1 MENTHKYDKF
11 QELHFSEEIKKSFLD
26 YAMSVIVSRALPDLR
41 DGLKPV
47 QRRIIYG
54 MNELGAVASSPY
66 KKSARITGDVM
77 GKYHPHGD
85 SSIYSAIVR
94 MAQDFSYREPLVD
107 GHGNFG
113 SIDGDGAAAARYTE
127 AKMSKISMEL
137 IRDINKDTVDFIPNY
152 DGEEKEP
159 VLLPARFPNIL
170 VNGSTG
176 IAVGMATN
184 IPPHNL
190 KEVIEGCIKLIDNPD
205 ITTEELMQ
213 TIKGPDFPTGA
224 IILGNS
230 GIRDAYET
238 GRGSITIR
246 SKAEIVEMH
255 NGKTKIVVTEIPYAT
270 NKSELVKKIADLVK
284 TKTIEG
290 ITDLRDES
298 NRNGISIVIELK
310 KEANANVILNQLYK
324 HSPLQQNFGII
335 NLMLLDGEPKVF
347 GLKDIL
353 KEYLKYQEEIIIRR
367 TKFDLDKA
375 EARAHILEGLKI
387 AVNNIDEIV
396 ALIKKANNDQE
407 AIDAMDKRFG
417 LDEIQAKAILEMKLR
432 RIVGLEREKIEQE
445 LDALLLLI
453 KELEAILQ
461 DRQKVLN
468 IIKDEMTEIAN
479 KYGNERRTH
488 IDMTA
493 IDYIDDESLIP
504 EEDIT
509 ITLSK
514 NGYIK
519 RVSNDTYKTQNR
531 GGVGIRAMTNNSDD
545 ITDSIISL
553 STHEDLLLFSNLGK
567 VYRVRGY
574 EIPEFS
580 RQSKGLPII
589 NILPLEKEEKI
600 TTMINVDQEQDNRYV
615 VFITKNGTVKKTKA
629 EEFKNIRSNG
639 KIAIGLRDDDKLIT
653 VLIAEGHENLFIA
666 SSSGK
671 VINFK
676 LETLRTSG
684 RTAFGVRGMNIEKD
698 ERIVGAELVVAD
710 DEVLLVSENGY
721 GKKSSINEFRQT
733 NRGGKGVKGINKTDK
748 TGDLIAI
755 RKVNAENDVL
765 IITDSGII
773 IRLDTNQIST
783 LSRNAQ
789 GVRLIR
795 LKDNQKVSDIS
806 LISEV
811 DEVKDKDKEES
822 DNDMDINVDIL
833 DEDIDDDIED
843 QDSDDE
849 DSLTDDI

>member
-1 MENTHKYDKF
+1 MENIHKYDKF

-137 IRDINKDTVDFIPNY
+137 IRDINKDTVDFVPNY

-230 GIRDAYET
+230 GIREAYET

-246 SKAEIVEMH
+246 SKAEIVEMP
-255 NGKTKIVVTEIPYAT
+255 NGKTKIIVTEIPYAT
-270 NKSELVKKIADLVK
+270 NKSELVKKIAELVK

-353 KEYLKYQEEIIIRR
+353 REYLKYQEEIIIRR
-367 TKFDLDKA
+367 TKFDLEKA
-375 EARAHILEGLKI
+375 QARAHILEGLKI

-407 AIDAMDKRFG
+407 AIEAMDERFG

-432 RIVGLEREKIEQE
+432 RIVGLERDKIEQE
-445 LDALLLLI
+445 LDALLVLI
-453 KELEAILQ
+453 KELESILQ

-468 IIKDEMTEIAN
+468 IIKEEMAEIAT
-479 KYGNERRTH
+479 KYGSERRTH

-504 EEDIT
+504 EENIT

-531 GGVGIRAMTNNSDD
+531 GGVGIRAMTNNTDD

-589 NILPLEKEEKI
+589 NILPLEKEENI

-676 LETLRTSG
+676 LESLRTSG
-684 RTAFGVRGMNIEKD
+684 RTAFGVRGMNIEED
-698 ERIVGAELVVAD
+698 ERIVGAELVVTD
-710 DEVLLVSENGY
+710 DEILLVSENGY

-748 TGDLIAI
+748 TGDLVAI
-755 RKVNAENDVL
+755 RKVNTENDVL

-806 LISEV
+806 LINEV
-811 DEVKDKDKEES
+811 DEIEPKEES
-822 DNDMDINVDIL
+822 DNGREINVNVL
-833 DEDIDDDIED
+833 DENIDDEIED
-843 QDSDDE
+843 QDFDD
-849 DSLTDDI
+849 DQDNLTDDI

>member
-811 DEVKDKDKEES
+811 DEVKDKEES

>member
-137 IRDINKDTVDFIPNY
+137 IRDINKDTVEFVPNY

-811 DEVKDKDKEES
+811 DEVKDKEES

>member
-137 IRDINKDTVDFIPNY
+137 IRDINKDTVDFVPNY

-190 KEVIEGCIKLIDNPD
+190 KEVIEGCIKLIDNSD

-504 EEDIT
+504 KEDIT

-811 DEVKDKDKEES
+811 DEVKDKEES

>member
-137 IRDINKDTVDFIPNY
+137 IRDINKDTVDFVPNY

-445 LDALLLLI
+445 LDALLVLI

-811 DEVKDKDKEES
+811 DEVKDKEES

>member
-137 IRDINKDTVDFIPNY
+137 IRDINKDTVDFVPNY

-504 EEDIT
+504 EENIT

-811 DEVKDKDKEES
+811 DEVKDKEES
-822 DNDMDINVDIL
+822 DNDMNINVDIL

-843 QDSDDE
+843 QDSDDK

>member
-1 MENTHKYDKF
+1 MENIHKYDKF

-137 IRDINKDTVDFIPNY
+137 IRDINKDTVDFVPNY

-230 GIRDAYET
+230 GIREAYET

-246 SKAEIVEMH
+246 SKAEIVEMP
-255 NGKTKIVVTEIPYAT
+255 NGKTKIIVTEIPYAT
-270 NKSELVKKIADLVK
+270 NKSELVKKIAELVK

-353 KEYLKYQEEIIIRR
+353 REYLKYQEEIIIRR
-367 TKFDLDKA
+367 TKFDLEKA
-375 EARAHILEGLKI
+375 QARAHILEGLKI

-407 AIDAMDKRFG
+407 AIEAMDERFG

-432 RIVGLEREKIEQE
+432 RIVGLERDKIEQE
-445 LDALLLLI
+445 LDALLVLI
-453 KELEAILQ
+453 KELESILQ

-468 IIKDEMTEIAN
+468 IIKEEMAEIAT
-479 KYGNERRTH
+479 KYGSERRTH

-504 EEDIT
+504 EENIT

-531 GGVGIRAMTNNSDD
+531 GGVGIRAMTNNTDD

-589 NILPLEKEEKI
+589 NILPLEKEENI

-639 KIAIGLRDDDKLIT
+639 KLAIGLRDDDKLIT

-676 LETLRTSG
+676 LESLRTSG
-684 RTAFGVRGMNIEKD
+684 RTAFGVRGMNIEED
-698 ERIVGAELVVAD
+698 ERIVGAELVVTD
-710 DEVLLVSENGY
+710 DEILLVSENGY

-748 TGDLIAI
+748 TGDLVAI
-755 RKVNAENDVL
+755 RKVNTENDVL

-806 LISEV
+806 LINEV
-811 DEVKDKDKEES
+811 DEIEPKAES
-822 DNDMDINVDIL
+822 DNDSEINVDVL
-833 DEDIDDDIED
+833 DEDIDDEIED
-843 QDSDDE
+843 QDN
-849 DSLTDDI
+849 LTDDI

>member
-1 MENTHKYDKF
+1 MENTHKYDNF

-137 IRDINKDTVDFIPNY
+137 IRDINKDTVDFVPNY

-190 KEVIEGCIKLIDNPD
+190 KEVIEGCIKLIDNPN

-445 LDALLLLI
+445 LDALLVLI

-504 EEDIT
+504 EENIT

-811 DEVKDKDKEES
+811 DEVKDKEES

>member
-1 MENTHKYDKF
+1 MENIHKYDKF

-137 IRDINKDTVDFIPNY
+137 IRDINKDTVDFVPNY

-230 GIRDAYET
+230 GIREAYET

-246 SKAEIVEMH
+246 SKAEIVEMP
-255 NGKTKIVVTEIPYAT
+255 NGKTKIIVTEIPYAT
-270 NKSELVKKIADLVK
+270 NKSELVKKIAELVK

-353 KEYLKYQEEIIIRR
+353 REYLKYQEEIIIRR
-367 TKFDLDKA
+367 TKFDLEKA
-375 EARAHILEGLKI
+375 QARAHILEGLKI

-407 AIDAMDKRFG
+407 AIDAMDERFG

-432 RIVGLEREKIEQE
+432 RIVGLERDKIEQE
-445 LDALLLLI
+445 LDALLVLI
-453 KELEAILQ
+453 KELESILQ

-468 IIKDEMTEIAN
+468 IIKEEMAEIAT
-479 KYGNERRTH
+479 KYGSERRTH

-504 EEDIT
+504 EENIT

-531 GGVGIRAMTNNSDD
+531 GGVGIRAMTNNTDD

-589 NILPLEKEEKI
+589 NILPLEKEENI
-600 TTMINVDQEQDNRYV
+600 TTMINVDQEQDNIYV

-676 LETLRTSG
+676 LESLRTSG
-684 RTAFGVRGMNIEKD
+684 RTAFGVRGMNIEED
-698 ERIVGAELVVAD
+698 ERIVGAELVVTD
-710 DEVLLVSENGY
+710 DEILLVSENGY

-748 TGDLIAI
+748 TGDLVAI
-755 RKVNAENDVL
+755 RKVNTENDVL

-806 LISEV
+806 LINEV
-811 DEVKDKDKEES
+811 DEIEPKAES
-822 DNDMDINVDIL
+822 DNDSEINGDVL
-833 DEDIDDDIED
+833 DEDIDDEIED
-843 QDSDDE
+843 QDN
-849 DSLTDDI
+849 LTDDI

>member
-310 KEANANVILNQLYK
+310 KESNANVILNQLYK

-811 DEVKDKDKEES
+811 DEVKDKEES

>member
-1 MENTHKYDKF
+1 MENIHKYDKF

-137 IRDINKDTVDFIPNY
+137 IRDINKDTVDFVPNY

-230 GIRDAYET
+230 GIREAYET

-246 SKAEIVEMH
+246 SKAEIVEMP
-255 NGKTKIVVTEIPYAT
+255 NGKTKIIVTEIPYAT
-270 NKSELVKKIADLVK
+270 NKSELVKKIAELVK

-353 KEYLKYQEEIIIRR
+353 REYLKYQEEIIIRR
-367 TKFDLDKA
+367 TKFDLEKA
-375 EARAHILEGLKI
+375 QARAHILEGLKI

-407 AIDAMDKRFG
+407 AIEAMDERFG

-432 RIVGLEREKIEQE
+432 RIVGLERDKIEQE
-445 LDALLLLI
+445 LDALLVLI
-453 KELEAILQ
+453 KELESILQ

-468 IIKDEMTEIAN
+468 IIKEEMAEIAT
-479 KYGNERRTH
+479 KYGSERRTH

-504 EEDIT
+504 EENIT

-531 GGVGIRAMTNNSDD
+531 GGVGIRAMTNNTDD

-589 NILPLEKEEKI
+589 NILPLEKEENI

-676 LETLRTSG
+676 LESLRTSG
-684 RTAFGVRGMNIEKD
+684 RTAFGVRGMNIEED
-698 ERIVGAELVVAD
+698 ERIVGAELVVTD
-710 DEVLLVSENGY
+710 DEILLVSENGY

-748 TGDLIAI
+748 TGDLVAI
-755 RKVNAENDVL
+755 RKVNTENDVL

-806 LISEV
+806 LINEV
-811 DEVKDKDKEES
+811 DEIEPKEES
-822 DNDMDINVDIL
+822 DNDSEINVDVL
-833 DEDIDDDIED
+833 DEDIDDEIED
-843 QDSDDE
+843 QDN
-849 DSLTDDI
+849 LTDDI

>member
-445 LDALLLLI
+445 LDALLVLI

-504 EEDIT
+504 EENIT

-684 RTAFGVRGMNIEKD
+684 RTAFGVRGMNIEKE

-811 DEVKDKDKEES
+811 DEVKDKEES

>member
-417 LDEIQAKAILEMKLR
+417 LDEIQVKAILEMKLR

-504 EEDIT
+504 EENIT

-811 DEVKDKDKEES
+811 DEVKDKEES

>member
-504 EEDIT
+504 EENIT

-811 DEVKDKDKEES
+811 DEVKDKEES

>member
-255 NGKTKIVVTEIPYAT
+255 NGKTKIVVTEVPYAT

-615 VFITKNGTVKKTKA
+615 VFITKNGTVKKTKS

-811 DEVKDKDKEES
+811 DEVKDKEES

>member
-1 MENTHKYDKF
+1 MENIHKYDKF

-137 IRDINKDTVDFIPNY
+137 IRDINKDTVDFVPNY

-230 GIRDAYET
+230 GIREAYET

-246 SKAEIVEMH
+246 SKAEIVEMP
-255 NGKTKIVVTEIPYAT
+255 NGKTKIIVTEIPYAT
-270 NKSELVKKIADLVK
+270 NKSELVKKIAELVK

-353 KEYLKYQEEIIIRR
+353 REYLKYQEEIIIRR

-375 EARAHILEGLKI
+375 QARAHILEGLKI

-407 AIDAMDKRFG
+407 AIEAMDERFG

-432 RIVGLEREKIEQE
+432 RIVGLERDKIEQE
-445 LDALLLLI
+445 LDALLVLI
-453 KELEAILQ
+453 KELESILQ

-468 IIKDEMTEIAN
+468 IIKEEMAEIAT
-479 KYGNERRTH
+479 KYGSERRTH

-504 EEDIT
+504 EENIT

-531 GGVGIRAMTNNSDD
+531 GGVGIRAMTNNTDD

-589 NILPLEKEEKI
+589 NILPLEKEENI

-676 LETLRTSG
+676 LESLRTSG
-684 RTAFGVRGMNIEKD
+684 RTAFGVRGMNIEED
-698 ERIVGAELVVAD
+698 ERIVGAELVVTD
-710 DEVLLVSENGY
+710 DEILLVSENGY

-748 TGDLIAI
+748 TGDLVAI
-755 RKVNAENDVL
+755 RKVNTENDVL

-806 LISEV
+806 LINEV
-811 DEVKDKDKEES
+811 DEIEPKAES
-822 DNDMDINVDIL
+822 DNDSEINVDVL
-833 DEDIDDDIED
+833 DEDIDDEIED
-843 QDSDDE
+843 QDN
-849 DSLTDDI
+849 LTDDI

>member
-347 GLKDIL
+347 GLKNIL

-468 IIKDEMTEIAN
+468 IINDEMTEIAN

-811 DEVKDKDKEES
+811 DEVKDKEES

-833 DEDIDDDIED
+833 DEDIEDDIED

>member
-1 MENTHKYDKF
+1 MENTHKYDNF

-137 IRDINKDTVDFIPNY
+137 IRDINKDTVDFVPNY

-445 LDALLLLI
+445 LDALLVLI

-504 EEDIT
+504 EENIT

-811 DEVKDKDKEES
+811 DEVKDKEES
-822 DNDMDINVDIL
+822 DNDMDINIDIL

>member
-190 KEVIEGCIKLIDNPD
+190 KEVIEGCIKLIDNSD

-811 DEVKDKDKEES
+811 DEVKDKEES

>member
-1 MENTHKYDKF
+1 MENIHKYDKF

-137 IRDINKDTVDFIPNY
+137 IRDINKDTVDFVPNY

-230 GIRDAYET
+230 GIREAYET

-246 SKAEIVEMH
+246 SKAEIVEMP
-255 NGKTKIVVTEIPYAT
+255 NGKTKIIVTEIPYAT
-270 NKSELVKKIADLVK
+270 NKSELVKKIAELVK

-353 KEYLKYQEEIIIRR
+353 REYLKYQEEIIIRR

-375 EARAHILEGLKI
+375 QARAHILEGLKI

-407 AIDAMDKRFG
+407 AIEAMDERFG

-432 RIVGLEREKIEQE
+432 RIVGLERDKIEQE
-445 LDALLLLI
+445 LDALLVLI
-453 KELEAILQ
+453 KELESILQ

-468 IIKDEMTEIAN
+468 IIKEEMAEIAT
-479 KYGNERRTH
+479 KYGSERRTH

-504 EEDIT
+504 EENIT

-531 GGVGIRAMTNNSDD
+531 GGVGIRAMTNNTDD

-589 NILPLEKEEKI
+589 NILPLEKEENI

-639 KIAIGLRDDDKLIT
+639 KLAIGLRDDDKLIT

-676 LETLRTSG
+676 LESLRTSG
-684 RTAFGVRGMNIEKD
+684 RTAFGVRGMNIEED
-698 ERIVGAELVVAD
+698 ERIVGAELVVTD
-710 DEVLLVSENGY
+710 DEILLVSENGY

-748 TGDLIAI
+748 TGDLVAI
-755 RKVNAENDVL
+755 RKVNTENDVL

-806 LISEV
+806 LINEV
-811 DEVKDKDKEES
+811 DEIEPKAVS
-822 DNDMDINVDIL
+822 DNDSEINVDVL
-833 DEDIDDDIED
+833 DEDIDDEIED
-843 QDSDDE
+843 QDN
-849 DSLTDDI
+849 LTDDI

>member
-407 AIDAMDKRFG
+407 AIEAMDKRFG

-445 LDALLLLI
+445 LDALLVLI

-504 EEDIT
+504 EENIT

-600 TTMINVDQEQDNRYV
+600 TTMINVDKEQDNRYV

-811 DEVKDKDKEES
+811 DEVKDKEES

>member
-755 RKVNAENDVL
+755 RKVNSENDVL

-811 DEVKDKDKEES
+811 DEVKDKEES